1 MITLPKSVPTI
12 GYGVNTII
20 PQGKTFVVTGG
31 SSGLGEATIR
41 AIVEKGGKVI
51 IFDINEERGEAIAA
65 ELSGSAFWPG
75 ATDVASEDSVLASI
89 EKGVEKFGNISG
101 VVNCGGIGMAQKIV
115 FRNGEPQPL
124 NVFEEVVRI
133 NLVGTFNVC
142 RLIAAHIIANI
153 KASSEKEEDPGII
166 INVASIA
173 YTEGQAG
180 QTAYSASKGGVA
192 GMTVPMARDLAGQ
205 IRVCTI
211 APGFFGTPMGNGVK
225 DSNLE
230 RHMVHPY
237 RMGKPSEF
245 AHLACAIIEN
255 PMMNAEII
263 RIDGA
268 VRLGKL

>member
-1 MITLPKSVPTI
+1 MNNCRHIR
-12 GYGVNTII
+12 
-20 PQGKTFVVTGG
+20 GKTFVVTGG

-41 AIVEKGGKVI
+41 AIVERGGKVI
-51 IFDINEERGEAIAA
+51 IFDINEERGEEIAS
-65 ELSGSAFWPG
+65 ELSSSVFWPG
-75 ATDVASEDSVLASI
+75 ATDVAGEDSVISSI
-89 EKGVEKFGNISG
+89 EKGVAKFGNISG
-101 VVNCGGIGMAQKIV
+101 VVNCGGVGMAQKIV

-124 NVFEEVVRI
+124 NIFEEVVRI

-153 KASSEKEEDPGII
+153 KDAKEKEEDPGII

-192 GMTVPMARDLAGQ
+192 GMTLPMARDLAGQ
-205 IRVCTI
+205 VRVVTI
-211 APGFFGTPMGNGVK
+211 APGFFGTPMGNAVK

-230 RHMVHPY
+230 KHMIHPY

-255 PMMNAEII
+255 PMMNGEIV

>member
-1 MITLPKSVPTI
+1 MSA
-12 GYGVNTII
+12 GGV
-20 PQGKTFVVTGG
+20 Q
-31 SSGLGEATIR
+31 GEATIR

-51 IFDINEERGEAIAA
+51 IFDINEERGQAIAK
-65 ELSGSAFWPG
+65 ELAGSVFWPG

-89 EKGVEKFGNISG
+89 EKGVKGFGNISG

-124 NVFEEVVRI
+124 NIFEEVVRV
-133 NLVGTFNVC
+133 NLIGTFNVC

-153 KASSEKEEDPGII
+153 KASAEKEEDPGII

-180 QTAYSASKGGVA
+180 QSAYSASKGGVA
-192 GMTVPMARDLAGQ
+192 GMTLPMARDLAGQ

-211 APGFFGTPMGNGVK
+211 APGFFGTPMGNALK
-225 DSNLE
+225 ESILE
-230 RHMVHPY
+230 KHMIHPY

-255 PMMNAEII
+255 PMINGEII

>member
-1 MITLPKSVPTI
+1 MQVNISILDKTSISASYLTL
-12 GYGVNTII
+12 
-20 PQGKTFVVTGG
+20 QDFRKTFIVTGG
-31 SSGLGEATIR
+31 SSGLGEATVR
-41 AIVEKGGKVI
+41 AIVERGGKVV
-51 IFDINEERGEAIAA
+51 IFDINEDRGEAIAA
-65 ELSGSAFWPG
+65 ELTSSVLWPG
-75 ATDVASEDSVLASI
+75 ATDVASEDSVTSSLD
-89 EKGVEKFGNISG
+89 KGVAKFGNISG

-124 NVFEEVVRI
+124 NIFEEVIRI

-142 RLIAAHIIANI
+142 RLVAAHIVANI
-153 KASSEKEEDPGII
+153 KNAKEQEEDPGII

-180 QTAYSASKGGVA
+180 QTAYSASKAGVA
-192 GMTVPMARDLAGQ
+192 GLTVPMARDLAGQ
-205 IRVCTI
+205 VRVVTI
-211 APGFFGTPMGNGVK
+211 APGTPMGNAIK

-230 RHMVHPY
+230 KHLIHPH

-255 PMMNAEII
+255 SMMNGEIV

>member
-1 MITLPKSVPTI
+1 MSLYSPSGPVGHI
-12 GYGVNTII
+12 
-20 PQGKTFVVTGG
+20 QGKTFVVTGG

-41 AIVEKGGKVI
+41 TIVEKGGKVI
-51 IFDINEERGEAIAA
+51 IFDINEERGEAIAT
-65 ELSGSAFWPG
+65 ELAGSVFWPG
-75 ATDVASEDSVLASI
+75 PTDVAGEDSVVSSI
-89 EKGVEKFGNISG
+89 EKGVEKFGKISG

-124 NVFEEVVRI
+124 NIFEEVVRI
-133 NLVGTFNVC
+133 NLIGTFNVC

-153 KASSEKEEDPGII
+153 KDAPEKEEDPGVI

-192 GMTVPMARDLAGQ
+192 GMTLPMARDLAGQ
-205 IRVCTI
+205 VRVCTI
-211 APGFFGTPMGNGVK
+211 APGFFGTPMGNAVK

-230 RHMVHPY
+230 KHMVHPY

-245 AHLACAIIEN
+245 AHLACAVIEN
-255 PMMNAEII
+255 PMMNGEII

>member
-1 MITLPKSVPTI
+1 MRTVAMII
-12 GYGVNTII
+12 
-20 PQGKTFVVTGG
+20 QGRTFVVTGG
-31 SSGLGEATIR
+31 SSGLGEATVR
-41 AIVEKGGKVI
+41 AIVERGGKVI
-51 IFDINEERGEAIAA
+51 VFDINEDRGEAIAS
-65 ELSGSAFWPG
+65 ELATSVFWPG
-75 ATDVASEDSVLASI
+75 TTDVAGEESVLNSI
-89 EKGVEKFGNISG
+89 EKGMAKFGKISG

-115 FRNGEPQPL
+115 FRNGEPQSL
-124 NVFEEVVRI
+124 DIFEEVIRV
-133 NLVGTFNVC
+133 NLIGTFNVC

-153 KASSEKEEDPGII
+153 KADAEKDEDPGII

-192 GMTVPMARDLAGQ
+192 GMTLPMARDLAGQ
-205 IRVCTI
+205 VRVCTI
-211 APGFFGTPMGNGVK
+211 APGFFGTPMGEAVK
-225 DSNLE
+225 DSNLQK
-230 RHMVHPY
+230 HVVHPH

-255 PMMNAEII
+255 PMMNGEIV

>member
-1 MITLPKSVPTI
+1 MYVK
-12 GYGVNTII
+12 NTFTMRI
-20 PQGKTFVVTGG
+20 QGKTFIVTGG
-31 SSGLGEATIR
+31 SSGLGEATVR
-41 AIVEKGGKVI
+41 TIVERGGKVI
-51 IFDINEERGEAIAA
+51 VFDINEERGEALAA
-65 ELSGSAFWPG
+65 ELPSSVFWPG
-75 ATDVASEDSVLASI
+75 ATDVAGEESVTSSI
-89 EKGVEKFGNISG
+89 EKGVAAFGNISG
-101 VVNCGGIGMAQKIV
+101 VVNCGGVGMAQKIV

-124 NVFEEVVRI
+124 DIFTEVVRI
-133 NLVGTFNVC
+133 NLIGTFNVC
-142 RLIAAHIIANI
+142 RLVAAHIIANI
-153 KASSEKEEDPGII
+153 KESSEKEEDPGVI

-192 GMTVPMARDLAGQ
+192 GMTLPMARDLAGQ
-205 IRVCTI
+205 VRVCTI
-211 APGFFGTPMGNGVK
+211 APGFFGTPMGNAVK

-230 RHMVHPY
+230 KHMIHPY

-255 PMMNAEII
+255 PMMNGEIV

>member
-1 MITLPKSVPTI
+1 MAEQWLQIK
-12 GYGVNTII
+12 
-20 PQGKTFVVTGG
+20 GKTFVVTGG

-41 AIVEKGGKVI
+41 TIVERGGKVI

-65 ELSGSAFWPG
+65 EFPNSVFWPG
-75 ATDVASEDSVLASI
+75 VTDVAGEDSVLESI
-89 EKGVEKFGNISG
+89 AKGVAKFGNISG

-115 FRNGEPQPL
+115 FRNGDPQPL
-124 NVFEEVVRI
+124 DIFQEVVRV

-153 KASSEKEEDPGII
+153 KKQTENEEDPGII

-173 YTEGQAG
+173 YTEGQTG

-192 GMTVPMARDLAGQ
+192 GMTLPMARDLAGNV
-205 IRVCTI
+205 RVCTI
-211 APGFFGTPMGNGVK
+211 APGFFGTPMGNNIKNSLLDKHVI
-225 DSNLE
+225 
-230 RHMVHPY
+230 HPN

-255 PMMNAEII
+255 PMMNGEIV